1 MTEIAP
7 TMLTR
12 LRFTIARARRF
23 ARDKHGVSA
32 VEFAILLPLMLTL
45 FFGGVEVSQGVAAD
59 RKVTLV
65 ARTLGDLVAQSAGL
79 TNADVTNIFNAGG
92 AVLTPYTAANLKARF
107 SSITINGD
115 GTVATVA
122 WSRHSNWQPR
132 AGDVTALIP
141 AALMIPNTSLIWAE
155 ATYSYQPAVGYV
167 ITGTLTLTD
176 QIMMRPRLMSNIPAP
191 V

>member
-1 MTEIAP
+1 MTHLARFPFRLNIA
-7 TMLTR
+7 LDR
-12 LRFTIARARRF
+12 AVRFTRDRRG
-23 ARDKHGVSA
+23 ASA

-65 ARTLGDLVAQSAGL
+65 ARTLGDLVAQSASL

-92 AVLTPYTAANLKARF
+92 AVLSPYTSANLKARF
-107 SSITINGD
+107 SSVTINAA

-122 WSRHSNWQPR
+122 WSRHSNWQAR
-132 AGDVTALIP
+132 SGEVTALIP
-141 AALMIPNTSLIWAE
+141 PALMVPNTSLIWAE
-155 ATYSYQPAVGYV
+155 ATYSYKPAVGYV

-176 QIMMRPRLMSNIPAP
+176 QIMMRPRLMSSIPAP